1 MAKEEMLGETIK
13 SNWCLFARWWCRLFV
28 RLFFRMRFLGLENVP
43 STGPFILAVN
53 HQSFLDPLF
62 AGIALKG
69 QLCFMARDTLFKSR
83 IFGPLLS
90 SVKAIPV
97 RRGQADIASIR
108 MILTKLKQGESVC
121 LFPEATRTTDGR
133 ISSFKGGLGLL
144 SRRADAPVV
153 PVLIDGAFE
162 CWPRHKKLFSPGS
175 KITVSYGQPISAEQI
190 KGMKDDDFA
199 ALLTNTLRTMQSQI
213 RLTEGKQPFNY

>member
-1 MAKEEMLGETIK
+1 MLGETIK
-13 SNWCLFARWWCRLFV
+13 SHWCLFARWWCRLF
-28 RLFFRMRFLGLENVP
+28 FTGLENVP
-43 STGPFILAVN
+43 ATGPFILAVN
-53 HQSFLDPLF
+53 HQSFLDPML
-62 AGIALKG
+62 AGIALKN

-97 RRGQADIASIR
+97 RRGQADIASIKT
-108 MILTKLKQGESVC
+108 IIAKLKQGESVC

-133 ISSFKGGLGLL
+133 IADLKGGLALL
-144 SRRADAPVV
+144 ARRGNAPVI

-190 KGMKDDDFA
+190 KGMEDDDFA
-199 ALLTNTLRTMQSQI
+199 ALLTDTLRTMQSQTRI
-213 RLTEGKQPFNY
+213 SQGKQPFNYS

>member
-1 MAKEEMLGETIK
+1 
-13 SNWCLFARWWCRLFV
+13 LFARWWCRLFC
-28 RLFFRMRFLGLENVP
+28 RLFFRMRFTGLENVP

-97 RRGQADIASIR
+97 RRGQADIASIKT
-108 MILTKLKQGESVC
+108 IIAKLKRGESVC
-121 LFPEATRTTDGR
+121 LFPEATRTTDGK

-175 KITVSYGQPISAEQI
+175 KITVSYGQPISAEKI
-190 KGMKDDDFA
+190 KGMEDDDFA
-199 ALLTNTLRTMQSQI
+199 RLLTDTLRNMQSQTRI
-213 RLTEGKQPFNY
+213 TEGKQPFNYS

>member
-1 MAKEEMLGETIK
+1 MLGETIK
-13 SNWCLFARWWCRLFV
+13 SNWCLFARWWCRLFC
-28 RLFFRMRFLGLENVP
+28 RLFFRMRFTGLENVP

-53 HQSFLDPLF
+53 HQSFLDPML

-97 RRGQADIASIR
+97 RRGQADIASIKT
-108 MILTKLKQGESVC
+108 IIAKLKQGQGVC
-121 LFPEATRTTDGR
+121 LFPEATRTTDGK
-133 ISSFKGGLGLL
+133 ISSFKGGLSLL

-190 KGMKDDDFA
+190 KEMEDDDFA
-199 ALLTNTLRTMQSQI
+199 RLLTDRLRTMQSQTRI
-213 RLTEGKQPFNY
+213 TEGKQPFNYS